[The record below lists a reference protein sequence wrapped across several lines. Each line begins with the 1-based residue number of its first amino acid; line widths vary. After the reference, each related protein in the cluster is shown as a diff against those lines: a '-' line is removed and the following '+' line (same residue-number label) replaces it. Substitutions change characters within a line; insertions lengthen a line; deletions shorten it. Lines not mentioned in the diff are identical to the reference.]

1 MFRPNLPSIPETF
14 SESYR
19 EDTDWDGLTQAHPLQ
34 YDLFAVPAR
43 V

>member
-1 MFRPNLPSIPETF
+1 MRRPNLFSIPETF

-19 EDTDWDGLTQAHPLQ
+19 EDTDWEGLTQALTLQ
-34 YDLFAVPAR
+34 YDLIAGLAR